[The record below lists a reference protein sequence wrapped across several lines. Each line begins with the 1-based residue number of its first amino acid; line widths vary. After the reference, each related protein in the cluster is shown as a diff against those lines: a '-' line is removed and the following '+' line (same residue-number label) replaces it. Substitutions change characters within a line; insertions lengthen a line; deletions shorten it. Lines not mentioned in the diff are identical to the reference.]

1 MKGKR
6 KGKGQGDPG
15 AAMAYMRRLHG
26 SDPPVMFFSALG
38 FLTSLFTIGA
48 AWNAEGAASAGFL
61 AIVHLILVLPFL
73 LLLKQD
79 EEDDEPMTLGDL
91 LIMGLGLIPAALLS
105 FTCSLAAILP
115 ALGVLFDG
123 PASSW
128 VSAGGWAFL
137 CGLMALGW
145 ATAEE
150 GAKAALQNAFVLGLI
165 AMVILG
171 GLVTL
176 GDLLIMGLGGWV
188 GVHSY
193 YADLHM
199 PLVISLWAILSGGIT
214 TKMNM
219 DLYTWRTGRD

>member
-1 MKGKR
+1 MKKLLNLS
-6 KGKGQGDPG
+6 
-15 AAMAYMRRLHG
+15 AAGRCLDRMRDRDF
-26 SDPPVMFFSALG
+26 SRPVMFFSALG

-48 AWNAEGAASAGFL
+48 AWNDDGAASAGVL
-61 AIVHLILVLPFL
+61 AIIHLSLVLPFL
-73 LLLKQD
+73 LLVKQAG
-79 EEDDEPMTLGDL
+79 EDDEPMTLGEM
-91 LIMGLGLIPAALLS
+91 LIMGLGLIPAVLLS

-128 VSAGGWAFL
+128 VSAGGWAVL
-137 CGLMALGW
+137 CGMMALGW
-145 ATAEE
+145 ATAEK
-150 GAKAALQNAFVLGLI
+150 GAKEALQNAFALGMM
-165 AMVILG
+165 AMVALG

-176 GDLLIMGLGGWV
+176 GDVFITAQ

-199 PLVISLWAILSGGIT
+199 HLVISLWAILTVGIF

-219 DLYTWRTGRD
+219 ESYYWRTGRA